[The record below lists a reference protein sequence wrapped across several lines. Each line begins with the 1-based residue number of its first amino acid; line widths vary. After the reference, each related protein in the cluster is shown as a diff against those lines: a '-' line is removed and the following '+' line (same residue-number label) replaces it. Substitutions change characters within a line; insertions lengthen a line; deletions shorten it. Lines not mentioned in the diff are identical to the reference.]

1 MPDQDEAVAEGVEVR
16 ETGRGRFQVEA
27 SGADWTV
34 LVDEPVAAGGLSSG
48 PTPYELIASALG
60 ACTLMTMKLY
70 AARKA
75 WPLQSATVRVLNQRN
90 GPGSKHSFIREIMLV
105 GDLDQ
110 EQRHRLLEIANRC
123 PVHQTLEQGS
133 DVITV
138 LAESLRPDGLDPD
151 PCDHVAEMIEA
162 CQD

>member
-1 MPDQDEAVAEGVEVR
+1 
-16 ETGRGRFQVEA
+16 
-27 SGADWTV
+27 
-34 LVDEPVAAGGLSSG
+34 
-48 PTPYELIASALG
+48 
-60 ACTLMTMKLY
+60 MTMKLY

-75 WPLQSATVRVLNQRN
+75 WPLQSATVRVFNQRN
-90 GPGSKHSFIREIMLV
+90 GPGAKHRFIREIMLV

-138 LAESLRPDGLDPD
+138 LTETPRPGGLDPH
-151 PCDHVAEMIEA
+151 PCDHVEEMIEA